1 MVPNKKKEV
10 LAMTPSHEHDGGP
23 APVTHESTHEAPTH
37 EAATHDADTHEAA
50 NVDKIREILF
60 GGQMRDYE
68 RQFARVEDQ
77 LTRQAEVLRD
87 ETKKRLDALE
97 EHFNQEIE
105 SLKQRLKAER
115 ADRTATLTGLEGEL
129 HELRKASTDRCMQ
142 IEDALSEGTGQLS
155 ARLLD
160 LSKRLSDEIE
170 EKHRALGA
178 LVDREVQTLQ
188 ANKTDRKA
196 LADLLV
202 EIAMRL
208 REEFAL
214 PHDK

>member
-1 MVPNKKKEV
+1 
-10 LAMTPSHEHDGGP
+10 MTPSPEHDGGTVALQENSEP
-23 APVTHESTHEAPTH
+23 
-37 EAATHDADTHEAA
+37 DNREAA

-60 GGQMRDYE
+60 GGQMRDYD
-68 RQFARVEDQ
+68 RQFARIEEQ

-97 EHFNQEIE
+97 EHFNREIE
-105 SLKQRLKAER
+105 SLKQRLKSER
-115 ADRTATLTGLEGEL
+115 TDRTATMTALEGEL
-129 HELRKASTDRCMQ
+129 RELRKGTADRCMR
-142 IEDALSEGTGQLS
+142 IEDALSESSGQLS

-160 LSKRLSDEIE
+160 LSKRLGEEIE
-170 EKHRALGA
+170 EKHRALA
-178 LVDREVQTLQ
+178 TLIDREVQTLQ

-202 EIAMRL
+202 EVSMRL

-214 PHDK
+214 PPDK

>member
-1 MVPNKKKEV
+1 
-10 LAMTPSHEHDGGP
+10 MTPSHEHDGVHSIEIQE
-23 APVTHESTHEAPTH
+23 ATHE
-37 EAATHDADTHEAA
+37 ADTHEAA

-68 RQFARVEDQ
+68 RQFARLEDQ
-77 LTRQAEVLRD
+77 LTRQAEILRD

-97 EHFNQEIE
+97 GHFNQEIE

-115 ADRTATLTGLEGEL
+115 GDRTAAVTGLESEL
-129 HELRKASTDRCMQ
+129 HELRKASADRCMQ

-160 LSKRLSDEIE
+160 LSKRLGEEIE
-170 EKHRALGA
+170 EKHRALAA

-202 EIAMRL
+202 EVAMRL